1 MVESLHNEVWN
12 MKAIFLAPLML
23 AGCAEATRLGEIP
36 PVPVAAPAT
45 TIAVARPAPV
55 TTTRVAPAPRP
66 VPARVTQPTPR
77 PAPAPERPATTD
89 QSAESSTDDSA
100 TELATGESVKGCKEG
115 GWWGLVGRPKAAA
128 SIISEPK
135 RVYTEGDSVTTD
147 NNPARTNVVVDE
159 AGTIVEVSCG

>member
-1 MVESLHNEVWN
+1 
-12 MKAIFLAPLML
+12 MKAVFLAPLLL

-36 PVPVAAPAT
+36 PAPAATPVAASAT
-45 TIAVARPAPV
+45 TVAVARPAPV

-66 VPARVTQPTPR
+66 VPARVSQPNPR
-77 PAPAPERPATTD
+77 PTPAPERPAASD
-89 QSAESSTDDSA
+89 QSAESSSDDSSDNSA

-135 RVYTEGDSVTTD
+135 RVYTEGDSVTMD
-147 NNPARTNVVVDE
+147 NNPDRTNVVVDE